1 MAAFRHNVRLFYFV
15 ADERRKFSFTWKT
28 QFAPCGFYS
37 GETLRQASV
46 TRETTIILDVQLFHH
61 G

>member
-1 MAAFRHNVRLFYFV
+1 MAAFCHNVRLFYFV

-28 QFAPCGFYS
+28 QVEPCGFYG
-37 GETLRQASV
+37 GETLRKASV
-46 TRETTIILDVQLFHH
+46 TRETTIILDIQLFHH